1 MNVIELEL
9 NLAKACIETET
20 KRTYERLLREYLRKS
35 TPAQQKR
42 VLARRIEALKIF
54 LEHADFGYLRTN
66 YAALRGQTS
75 ARVTL
80 LLSDNPAETEIDLG
94 DGRIRPKLIY
104 GER

>member
-35 TPAQQKR
+35 TPAQQR
-42 VLARRIEALKIF
+42 RILARRIEALKIF

-66 YAALRGQTS
+66 YAALRGQAST
-75 ARVTL
+75 RITL
-80 LLSDNPAETEIDLG
+80 LLSNNPYETEIVLG
-94 DGRIRPKLIY
+94 DGRIRPKLI
-104 GER
+104 EDET